1 VNMNGRNNMQRWLA
15 IAISLLIAGCAE
27 PPRRQ
32 DDATFDLI
40 KREMDK
46 AAQNRQPSSSA
57 PASDVV
63 SRALLPPMMVEMPR
77 ADAQKADARF
87 DLSVNN
93 APASQVFLAV
103 VSGTRYSMVLH
114 PDVKGDLSVNLK
126 DVTVTEALDTLR
138 DLYGFDYTLQGNRIT
153 VLPAS
158 LQTRIFKVNYLQA
171 MRRGQTETRVSSG
184 SITDGSASPGT
195 PAPGSTP
202 VPTVGP
208 TGASNT
214 RATVSSRVTTTSDSN
229 FWDDIQRSLTAILG
243 TAAGRSVVVNSQSGV
258 IVVRAMP
265 NEQRSVEQFLSAMQ
279 LIVERQVMLEA
290 KIIEVTLRDGFQ
302 SGINWAGF
310 RDGNTRFGAG
320 VITPGTALQRE
331 GTIGSA
337 TTRGPDGS
345 LRRDS
350 VFAGG
355 SVAGVASG
363 LALGAGAAGG
373 LFGLALQT
381 QNFAALLTFLETQG
395 GVNVLSSPRV
405 ATINNQKAV
414 LKVGTDD
421 FFVTNVSTTSAT
433 SGSSTTVTPTIT
445 VAPFFSGI
453 ALDVT
458 PQIDAGNSIILHVH
472 PSVSNVVEKN
482 KIIDLG
488 SLGSFT
494 LPLASS
500 DVNETDTIVRVTDG
514 NIVAIGGL
522 MRQKSSNER
531 SQVPG
536 VGNAPGIG
544 NLFRQRDT
552 SSVKSE
558 LVILL
563 KPTIIHG
570 DSNWQE
576 DLVQTGERIRAM
588 GVSSPPPQQPQQR

>member
-1 VNMNGRNNMQRWLA
+1 MNMNRRNDMQRWMT
-15 IAISLLIAGCAE
+15 IAMIAVVAGCA
-27 PPRRQ
+27 
-32 DDATFDLI
+32 DLP
-40 KREMDK
+40 KQGPS
-46 AAQNRQPSSSA
+46 AAQEAINKELERAVSERKPVSPDA
-57 PASDVV
+57 V
-63 SRALLPPMMVEMPR
+63 SRALLPPLVLEMPR
-77 ADAQKADARF
+77 ADTQKPETRF

-93 APASQVFLAV
+93 APAGQVFMAI

-114 PDVKGDLSVNLK
+114 PDVKGELSVNLK

-138 DLYGFDYTLQGNRIT
+138 DLYGFDYGVQGNRIT
-153 VLPAS
+153 VLPAA

-171 MRRGQTETRVSSG
+171 LRRGQTETRVSSG
-184 SITDGSASPGT
+184 SITDGSSSPGS
-195 PAPGSTP
+195 PAPGAIP
-202 VPTVGP
+202 VPTTG

-214 RATVSSRVTTTSDSN
+214 RATESSRVTTSSDSN
-229 FWDDIQRSLTAILG
+229 FWGDIQKSLTAILG
-243 TAAGRSVVVNSQSGV
+243 GAAGRSVVVNPQSGV

-265 NEQRSVEQFLSAMQ
+265 TELRGVEEFLKAMQ

-290 KIIEVTLRDGFQ
+290 KIIEVRLRDGAQ
-302 SGINWAGF
+302 TGINWAGF
-310 RDGNTRFGAG
+310 RDGSTRFGAG
-320 VITPGTALQRE
+320 VITPGTALQRDGAI
-331 GTIGSA
+331 GTA
-337 TTRGPDGS
+337 TARGPDGS
-345 LRRDS
+345 LLPNS

-355 SVAGVASG
+355 SAAGIASG
-363 LALGAGAAGG
+363 LALGGGALGG
-373 LFGLALQT
+373 VFGLALQT

-421 FFVTNVSTTSAT
+421 FFVTNVSTTSST
-433 SGSSTTVTPTIT
+433 SGTNTTVTPTIT

-458 PQIDAGNSIILHVH
+458 PQIDDSNNIILHIH

-482 KIIDLG
+482 KVIDLG
-488 SLGSFT
+488 TLGSFT

-522 MRQKSSNER
+522 MRQRSSNER

-536 VGNAPGIG
+536 VGDVPGIG

-552 SSVKSE
+552 SNSKSE

-570 DSNWQE
+570 DRNWQE
-576 DLVQTGERIRAM
+576 DLVQTRDRIRAM
-588 GVSSPPPQQPQQR
+588 GAPPERQQ

>member
-1 VNMNGRNNMQRWLA
+1 MITRNYTKCLMALV
-15 IAISLLIAGCAE
+15 ISLLIAGCAE
-27 PPRRQ
+27 TPRQ
-32 DDATFDLI
+32 KGSATLDSI
-40 KREMDK
+40 NRELDQATQSRK
-46 AAQNRQPSSSA
+46 AAPPSDA
-57 PASDVV
+57 V

-114 PDVKGDLSVNLK
+114 PDVKGELSVNLK
-126 DVTVTEALDTLR
+126 DVTVIEALDTLR

-153 VLPAS
+153 VLPAT

-171 MRRGQTETRVSSG
+171 LRRGQTETRVSSG
-184 SITDGSASPGT
+184 SITDGSSSPGT
-195 PAPGSTP
+195 PAPGATP
-202 VPTVGP
+202 VPTTGP

-214 RATVSSRVTTTSDSN
+214 RAMESSRVTTTSNSN
-229 FWDDIQRSLTAILG
+229 FWGDIQSSLTAILG
-243 TAAGRSVVVNSQSGV
+243 GAAGRSVVVNPQSGV
-258 IVVRAMP
+258 IVIRAMP
-265 NEQRSVEQFLSAMQ
+265 NELRGVEQFLSAMQ

-290 KIIEVTLRDGFQ
+290 KIIEVTLRDGYQ
-302 SGINWAGF
+302 AGINWAGF
-310 RDGNTRFGAG
+310 RDGSTRFGAG
-320 VITPGTALQRE
+320 VITPGTVLQRE
-331 GTIGSA
+331 GAIGSA
-337 TTRGPDGS
+337 TARGPDGS
-345 LRRDS
+345 LRADS

-355 SVAGVASG
+355 STGTVASA
-363 LALGAGAAGG
+363 LALGTGAAGG

-421 FFVTNVSTTSAT
+421 FFVTNVSTTSST
-433 SGSSTTVTPTIT
+433 SGTSTTVTPTIT

-458 PQIDAGNSIILHVH
+458 PQIDDGNSIILHIH

-482 KIIDLG
+482 KVIDLG
-488 SLGSFT
+488 TLGVFT

-522 MRQKSSNER
+522 MRQKSSTER

-536 VGNAPGIG
+536 IGSAPGIG

-552 SSVKSE
+552 SNTKSE

-563 KPTIIHG
+563 KPTIIFG
-570 DSNWQE
+570 DRNWQE
-576 DLVQTGERIRAM
+576 DLAQTRERIRSMTA
-588 GVSSPPPQQPQQR
+588 PQEAPR

>member
-1 VNMNGRNNMQRWLA
+1 MQRWLA
-15 IAISLLIAGCAE
+15 IAISMLIAGCAE
-27 PPRRQ
+27 PPRR
-32 DDATFDLI
+32 DGSPTLDAI
-40 KREMDK
+40 NREMDK
-46 AAQNRQPSSSA
+46 AAQDRKPVTPDA
-57 PASDVV
+57 V
-63 SRALLPPMMVEMPR
+63 SRALLPPLMVEMPR
-77 ADAQKADARF
+77 ADAQKPDARF

-93 APASQVFLAV
+93 APASQVFLAI

-114 PDVKGDLSVNLK
+114 PDVKGELSVNLK

-138 DLYGFDYTLQGNRIT
+138 DLYGFDYSLQGNRIM
-153 VLPAS
+153 VLPAT

-171 MRRGQTETRVSSG
+171 LRRGQTETRVSSG
-184 SITDGSASPGT
+184 SITDGSTSPGT
-195 PAPGSTP
+195 PAPGSVP
-202 VPTVGP
+202 VPVSGP

-214 RATVSSRVTTTSDSN
+214 RAMESSRVTTSSDSN
-229 FWDDIQRSLTAILG
+229 FWGDIQKSLTAILG
-243 TAAGRSVVVNSQSGV
+243 GMTGRNVVVNPQSGV

-265 NEQRSVEQFLSAMQ
+265 NELRGVEQFLKAMQ

-290 KIIEVTLRDGFQ
+290 KIIDVTLRDGSQ
-302 SGINWAGF
+302 TGVNWAGF
-310 RDGNTRFGAG
+310 RDGSTRFGAG
-320 VITPGTALQRE
+320 VITPGTALQRD
-331 GTIGSA
+331 GPIGSA
-337 TTRGPDGS
+337 TNRGPDGS
-345 LRRDS
+345 LLPNS

-355 SVAGVASG
+355 SAAGIASG

-381 QNFAALLTFLETQG
+381 ADFAALITFLETQG

-405 ATINNQKAV
+405 ATLNNQKAV

-421 FFVTNVSTTSAT
+421 FFVTNVSTTST
-433 SGSSTTVTPTIT
+433 VSGNNSTVTPTIT

-458 PQIDAGNSIILHVH
+458 PQIDDNNSIILHIH

-482 KIIDLG
+482 KVIDLG
-488 SLGSFT
+488 TLGVFT

-522 MRQKSSNER
+522 MRQRSTSDR

-536 VGNAPGIG
+536 VGNMPGIG
-544 NLFRQRDT
+544 ALFRQRDT

-570 DSNWQE
+570 DRNWQE
-576 DLVQTGERIRAM
+576 DLVQTRDRIRAM
-588 GVSSPPPQQPQQR
+588 GAPAEAQR

>member
-1 VNMNGRNNMQRWLA
+1 MQRWLA
-15 IAISLLIAGCAE
+15 IAISILIAGCAE
-27 PPRRQ
+27 PPRR
-32 DDATFDLI
+32 DGSATLDAI
-40 KREMDK
+40 NREMDK
-46 AAQNRQPSSSA
+46 AAQDRKPVTPDA
-57 PASDVV
+57 V
-63 SRALLPPMMVEMPR
+63 SRALLPPLMVEMPR
-77 ADAQKADARF
+77 ADAQKPEARF

-93 APASQVFLAV
+93 APASQVFLAI

-114 PDVKGDLSVNLK
+114 PDVKGELSVNLK

-138 DLYGFDYTLQGNRIT
+138 DLYGFDYSLQGNRIM
-153 VLPAS
+153 VLPAT

-171 MRRGQTETRVSSG
+171 LRRGQTETRVSSG
-184 SITDGSASPGT
+184 SITDGSTSPGT
-195 PAPGSTP
+195 PAPGSVP
-202 VPTVGP
+202 VPVSGP

-214 RATVSSRVTTTSDSN
+214 RAMESSRVTTSSDSN
-229 FWDDIQRSLTAILG
+229 FWGDIQKSLTAILG
-243 TAAGRSVVVNSQSGV
+243 GTTGRNVVVNPQSGV

-265 NEQRSVEQFLSAMQ
+265 NELRSVEQFLKAMQ

-290 KIIEVTLRDGFQ
+290 KIIDVTLRDGSQ
-302 SGINWAGF
+302 TGVNWAGF
-310 RDGNTRFGAG
+310 RDGSTRFGAG
-320 VITPGTALQRE
+320 VITPGTALQRD
-331 GTIGSA
+331 GPIGSA
-337 TTRGPDGS
+337 TNRGPDGS
-345 LRRDS
+345 LLPNS

-355 SVAGVASG
+355 SAAGIASG

-381 QNFAALLTFLETQG
+381 ADFAALITFLETQG

-405 ATINNQKAV
+405 ATLNNQKAV

-421 FFVTNVSTTSAT
+421 FFVTNVSTTST
-433 SGSSTTVTPTIT
+433 VSGNNSTVTPTIT

-458 PQIDAGNSIILHVH
+458 PQIDDNNSIILHIH

-482 KIIDLG
+482 KVIDLG
-488 SLGSFT
+488 TLGVFT

-522 MRQKSSNER
+522 MRQRSTSDR

-536 VGNAPGIG
+536 VGNMPGIG
-544 NLFRQRDT
+544 ALFRQRDT

-570 DSNWQE
+570 DRNWQE
-576 DLVQTGERIRAM
+576 DLVQTRDRIRAM
-588 GVSSPPPQQPQQR
+588 GAPAEAQR